1 MSDWIDYIINDNN
14 KDGKLTKKQ
23 QNILIAAVELISEK
37 GYEKV
42 STAEIA
48 QRAGVAEGSIF
59 RQYRTKKGL
68 LDAVVFP
75 SFIRFMAPKFFK
87 EFSETV
93 LNKEYITFEMF
104 IRAVVDDRFEFAKKE
119 TPILKILVNEF
130 MSQEYIRDEIASLFY
145 EYGYNKIENLYDK
158 FKEKGD
164 IIDIP
169 TMTAFRIIITNV
181 LGYFIPRFILYPNLE
196 WDDKTEKDMVVK
208 TIISALSPAD

>member
-59 RQYRTKKGL
+59 RQFRTKKGL

-75 SFIRFMAPKFFK
+75 SK
-87 EFSETV
+87 
-93 LNKEYITFEMF
+93 
-104 IRAVVDDRFEFAKKE
+104 
-119 TPILKILVNEF
+119 
-130 MSQEYIRDEIASLFY
+130 
-145 EYGYNKIENLYDK
+145 
-158 FKEKGD
+158 
-164 IIDIP
+164 
-169 TMTAFRIIITNV
+169 
-181 LGYFIPRFILYPNLE
+181 
-196 WDDKTEKDMVVK
+196 
-208 TIISALSPAD
+208 

>member
-1 MSDWIDYIINDNN
+1 MSHWIDYIINDNN

-48 QRAGVAEGSIF
+48 QRAEVAEGSIF

-87 EFSETV
+87 EFYETV

-130 MSQEYIRDEIASLFY
+130 MSQEYIRDEIESLFY
-145 EYGYNKIENLYDK
+145 EYGYNKIENLFDK

-164 IIDIP
+164 IIDIQ

-196 WDDKTEKDMVVK
+196 WDDKTEKDLVVK

>member
-1 MSDWIDYIINDNN
+1 MSDWIDYIINDNS

-23 QNILIAAVELISEK
+23 QNILIAAIELISEK

-59 RQYRTKKGL
+59 RQYKTKKGL

-75 SFIRFMAPKFFK
+75 SFMRFMAPKFFK
-87 EFSETV
+87 EFSESV
-93 LNKEYITFEMF
+93 LNKEYVTFEMF
-104 IRAVVDDRFEFAKKE
+104 VRAIVDDRFKFAKKE
-119 TPILKILVNEF
+119 TPLLKILVNEF
-130 MSQEYIRDEIASLFY
+130 MSQKHVRDEIESLFY
-145 EYGYNKIENLYDK
+145 KYGYNKIESTFDK
-158 FKEKGD
+158 FIEKGET
-164 IIDIP
+164 IDIP

-196 WDDKTEKDMVVK
+196 WDDKAEKDMVVK
-208 TIISALSPAD
+208 TIVKTLKPL

>member
-1 MSDWIDYIINDNN
+1 MSDWIDYIINDNS

-23 QNILIAAVELISEK
+23 QNILIAAIELISEK

-59 RQYRTKKGL
+59 RQYKTKKGL

-75 SFIRFMAPKFFK
+75 SFMRFMAPKFFK
-87 EFSETV
+87 EFSESV
-93 LNKEYITFEMF
+93 LNKEYVTFEMF
-104 IRAVVDDRFEFAKKE
+104 IRAIVDDRFKFAKKE
-119 TPILKILVNEF
+119 TPLLKILVNEF
-130 MSQEYIRDEIASLFY
+130 MSQKQVRDEIESLFY
-145 EYGYNKIENLYDK
+145 EYGYNKIESTFDK
-158 FKEKGD
+158 FREKGE

-181 LGYFIPRFILYPNLE
+181 LGYFIPRFILYPNFE
-196 WDDKTEKDMVVK
+196 WDDKIEKDMVVK
-208 TIISALSPAD
+208 TIVKTLKPL